1 MAQRGESVGSPDIHQ
16 PAALPPLLARRLFL
30 ARAALFWEGFWPGL
44 LPAAMVA
51 AVFLILAGFDV
62 WRFTPVWLHWA
73 ALAGF
78 TAAFGAALW
87 QGLHALRW
95 PGKGDATR
103 RLERINRLDH
113 RPLEAAADRLSPE
126 QQDPIARALWTL
138 HRRLAL
144 QRLATARV
152 GTPEAGW
159 WRRDVWGLRAALGLL
174 LVVAWAS
181 PGEDRAQRLT
191 DTLNPGTAL
200 PPGTV
205 LALDA
210 WITPPAYTGRAPI
223 FLTRDGKP
231 VAAQEALKV
240 PVGSQLQL
248 RLAAPASGF
257 ALRFGKAAHTLKAV
271 DEHHA
276 ELDLPLDLSQGGTAT
291 LALLRHDSPF
301 ADWPLSIVPD
311 LPPQIGFDGA
321 PKTGRQNTLDIGM
334 AGEDD
339 YGLQAVQ
346 VEMARAGAEAPV
358 TIDWPVPPA
367 APGPVTDKQSFDLL
381 SHPWAGLEVAMT
393 LVAKD
398 AVGQSGRS
406 ETVTVT
412 LPARKFR
419 HPVAKA
425 IVEQRRDLALHPGQ
439 WQRVVTSLKALT
451 LAPEMYDGD
460 VAPHLGLR
468 MAATRLQLSRLP
480 ETVASVQALLW
491 QIALQLED
499 GRRSQSERDFQALMD
514 RLQDAIDRNAD
525 DSEIQRLMQELR
537 TAMDR
542 MIDEMMRDAMERMA
556 RGEQPEMLDDD
567 QQALGNEDLQDMMD
581 RAQEM
586 AQMGDRDQ
594 ARDLLRQLQQMMEA
608 MKNGRLAQMPE
619 GRGRRGRSGQM
630 QPGQMMQEFS
640 EMMRQQQQLLD
651 RSFRRSQQYG
661 RNGGKP
667 GDNEADSRAQEDLRR
682 RLGEMMNRLAEG
694 GAQMPD
700 TLGHADRA
708 MRDARDALKR
718 GEPGDAM
725 QGQTDALDQ
734 LRQGLR
740 DMQQA
745 QRGNPDGQAPSA
757 DARQNNRNPDRD
769 PFGRTANGYDDNAR
783 DNTVP
788 DIAPVERARR
798 ILEELQRRAS
808 DRERPAAER
817 DYLGRLLQRF

>member
-1 MAQRGESVGSPDIHQ
+1 MAQRGEGVGSPEIHQ
-16 PAALPPLLARRLFL
+16 PAALPPSLARRLFL
-30 ARAALFWEGFWPGL
+30 ARAALFWEGLWPGL
-44 LPAAMVA
+44 MPAAMVA

-62 WRFTPVWLHWA
+62 WRFVPVWLHWL

-78 TAAFGAALW
+78 AAAAGAALW
-87 QGLHALRW
+87 HGLRHLRW
-95 PGKGDATR
+95 PGEDAATR
-103 RLERINRLDH
+103 RLERVNRLDH
-113 RPLEAAADRLSPE
+113 RPLEAAADHLAPE
-126 QQDPIARALWTL
+126 QQDPIARALWAL
-138 HRRLAL
+138 HRRQAL
-144 QRLATARV
+144 QRLASARV

-181 PGEDRAQRLT
+181 PGEDRAQRIA

-231 VAAQEALKV
+231 VAATAALKV
-240 PVGSQLQL
+240 PTGSRLQL
-248 RLAAPASGF
+248 RLAARAADF
-257 ALRFGKAAHTLKAV
+257 TLRFGKAAHALKAI
-271 DEHHA
+271 DAHHA
-276 ELDLPLDLSQGGTAT
+276 ELDLPLDLSQGDTAP
-291 LALLRHDSPF
+291 LALLRHDAAF
-301 ADWPLSIVPD
+301 AEWPLSIVAD
-311 LPPQIGFDGA
+311 LPPQIRFDGA
-321 PKTGRQNTLDIGM
+321 PKTGRQNTLDIAM

-339 YGLQAVQ
+339 YGLQKVQ
-346 VEMARAGAEAPV
+346 VEMTRDGAAAPV
-358 TIDWPVPPA
+358 AIDWPVPPA

-393 LVAKD
+393 LVAQD
-398 AVGQSGRS
+398 AIGQTGRS
-406 ETVTVT
+406 EAVTVT

-419 HPVAKA
+419 HPIAKA
-425 IVEQRRDLALHPGQ
+425 IVEQRRDLALQPGK
-439 WQRVVTSLKALT
+439 WPRVVTALRALT

-460 VAPHLGLR
+460 VAAHLGLR
-468 MAATRLQLSRLP
+468 MAAMRLQLSQLP

-491 QIALQLED
+491 QIAIQLED
-499 GRRSQSERDFQALMD
+499 GRRSQAERDFQALMD

-525 DSEIQRLMQELR
+525 DAEIQRLMQDLR

-542 MIDEMMRDAMERMA
+542 MLDEMMRDAMERMA

-567 QQALGNEDLQDMMD
+567 QEALSDQDLQEMMD
-581 RAQEM
+581 RAQDM
-586 AQMGDRDQ
+586 ARMGDRDQ
-594 ARDLLRQLQQMMEA
+594 ARDMLRQLQQMMEA

-619 GRGRRGRSGQM
+619 GRGRRGQRGQM
-630 QPGQMMQEFS
+630 QPGQMMQEFG
-640 EMMRQQQQLLD
+640 EMLRQQQQLLD

-661 RNGGKP
+661 RNGGKL
-667 GDNEADSRAQEDLRR
+667 GDNEADGRAQEELRR

-694 GAQMPD
+694 GNPLPD
-700 TLGHADRA
+700 TLGRADRA

-745 QRGNPDGQAPSA
+745 QRGNPDGQAPAA

-783 DNTVP
+783 DNAVP